1 MVRTNAGGIMTRRTD
16 SDVHG
21 KEKAFTENKKDT
33 ALRHLMKTLETV
45 NDKLKESESLKT
57 HFLSNIRNEINNPLT
72 AIMGLS
78 QQLMEGSDI
87 DVSVMQNMSEVIYS
101 EAFDLD
107 FQLRNIFAAAELEAG
122 EQSLSISNVDTD
134 ALIQSVIQSFHH
146 RADQKDIHVS
156 YSYESLNLNR
166 GSNVFRTDPEK
177 LRLILSNLMSN
188 AIAFSREGGI
198 IELQAK
204 RDGNMLVFS
213 VRDYGIGFSME
224 SETIVFERFRQLDT
238 GTRRKHRGHGL
249 GLSITKDLVD
259 LFNGTISVVS
269 APDKGSLFSI
279 SIPEAEYTEGIDA
292 FSDDG
297 NVFIF

>member
-1 MVRTNAGGIMTRRTD
+1 MTRRTD

-21 KEKAFTENKKDT
+21 KERAFTENKKDT
-33 ALRHLMKTLETV
+33 ALRHLMKTLEAV

-78 QQLMEGSDI
+78 QQLLEGSAVDF
-87 DVSVMQNMSEVIYS
+87 SETQNMAEAIYS

-122 EQSLSISNVDTD
+122 EQSLSISNVDAD
-134 ALIQSVIQSFHH
+134 ALVQSVIQSFHH
-146 RADQKDIHVS
+146 RAYRKNIHVS
-156 YSYESLNLNR
+156 YSFTSLNLKR

-177 LRLILSNLMSN
+177 LRLILSNLLSN

-198 IELQAK
+198 IELYVK
-204 RDGNMLVFS
+204 RDANMLIFS

-224 SETIVFERFRQLDT
+224 NETIVFERFRQLDT
-238 GTRRKHRGHGL
+238 GPQRRHRGHGL
-249 GLSITKDLVD
+249 GLSIIKDLAD
-259 LFNGTISVVS
+259 LFGGTISVVS
-269 APDKGSLFSI
+269 APDKGSVFIVSV
-279 SIPEAEYTEGIDA
+279 PEAEQAEGIDA

-297 NVFIF
+297 NVFLF